1 MAAIYESL
9 FGGGATASSTAPTT
23 QLPAAMEVQARETQ
37 PPPGKP
43 NSFLNPTGATATKP
57 PKAISPIM
65 ELVVFFA
72 FVFVRAFHP
81 VVIDASKRYDETK
94 GKKDFLYQSSST
106 VIVMTVSMCIF
117 CLFFCFAMGGKE
129 QFRSVWEPKPFMVF
143 SINGIIYALG
153 DYLEMASISGLPAAA
168 YQILQ
173 QSRIILTALL
183 MIPAKGV
190 YQTRLQWTLLTI
202 LMCSLSTYMVIASGK
217 KDSGKSAGGNLF
229 VGTMFAMAKVVISC
243 VGAVISDKYMK
254 LYKNDPT
261 HVCIARTFV
270 ARAIAIVLLSFT
282 QDIWTKG
289 FFSGW
294 DVMTIGVT
302 MSFIIKS
309 VSTLYIVALLDSI
322 LKNIAESFAVLVI
335 YGYDIMAPWVD
346 KQFDTA
352 TFLSVLVV
360 VAACAAYV
368 DSKGPIEKAAKY
380 DKQQAALAASGQ
392 VP

>member
-1 MAAIYESL
+1 
-9 FGGGATASSTAPTT
+9 
-23 QLPAAMEVQARETQ
+23 
-37 PPPGKP
+37 
-43 NSFLNPTGATATKP
+43 
-57 PKAISPIM
+57 M

-72 FVFVRAFHP
+72 FVIVRAFHP
-81 VVIDASKRYDETK
+81 VVIDASKSENDE
-94 GKKDFLYQSSST
+94 GKKVFMYQTSSA
-106 VIVMTVSMCIF
+106 VIVMTVSMTFMTVGSCYAIGGAKQ
-117 CLFFCFAMGGKE
+117 FASIWKA
-129 QFRSVWEPKPFMVF
+129 KPFMVF

-190 YQTRLQWTLLTI
+190 YQTRLQWTLLAI
-202 LMCSLSTYMVIASGK
+202 LTFAMSTYMVIAS
-217 KDSGKSAGGNLF
+217 SGKTSGSASGNLLI
-229 VGTMFAMAKVVISC
+229 GTMFAFAKVVISC

-270 ARAIAIVLLSFT
+270 ARAIAILLLSCT
-282 QDIWTKG
+282 QDIWQVG

-294 DVMTIGVT
+294 NAMTIAVT
-302 MSFIIKS
+302 VSFIVKS

-322 LKNIAESFAVLVI
+322 LKNIAEAFSVLVI
-335 YGYDIMAPWVD
+335 YAYDVLAVGKPFEI
-346 KQFDTA
+346 A

-368 DSKGPIEKAAKY
+368 DSKTPIEKAKKW
-380 DKQQAALAASGQ
+380 DKAQDQDNKAQGLGA
-392 VP
+392 

>member
-1 MAAIYESL
+1 MAPPGNARSSL
-9 FGGGATASSTAPTT
+9 EQQTGLIDP
-23 QLPAAMEVQARETQ
+23 QLPTEQKS
-37 PPPGKP
+37 G
-43 NSFLNPTGATATKP
+43 SFLNPTGATPKGPPAKP
-57 PKAISPIM
+57 IGPVM

-72 FVFVRAFHP
+72 FVLVRAFHP
-81 VVIDASKRYDETK
+81 VVIDASKVENWE
-94 GKKDFLYQSSST
+94 GQMVFMYQTSSA
-106 VIVMTVSMCIF
+106 VIVMTVSMTFLTVGSCYAI
-117 CLFFCFAMGGKE
+117 GGTK
-129 QFRSVWEPKPFMVF
+129 QFMSVWEAKPFIIF
-143 SINGIIYALG
+143 SINGVVYALG
-153 DYLEMASISGLPAAA
+153 DYLEMASIGGLPAAA

-190 YQTRLQWTLLTI
+190 YQTRLQWTLLAI
-202 LMCSLSTYMVIASGK
+202 LTFSMSTYMVIASGGK
-217 KDSGKSAGGNLF
+217 KSGSASGNLF
-229 VGTMFAMAKVVISC
+229 VGTMFAFAKVIISC

-270 ARAIAIVLLSFT
+270 ARAVAILLLSCT
-282 QDIWTKG
+282 QDIWQVG

-294 DVMTIGVT
+294 DTMTVAVT
-302 MSFIIKS
+302 VSFIVKS

-335 YGYDIMAPWVD
+335 YGYDIMAPWVG
-346 KQFDTA
+346 KSFDVA

-368 DSKGPIEKAAKY
+368 DSKTPIEKAAKW
-380 DKQQAALAASGQ
+380 DKAQASGAAG
-392 VP
+392 P

>member
-1 MAAIYESL
+1 LLFQKFIIAMATV
-9 FGGGATASSTAPTT
+9 GGQPIDNRSFDQVQT
-23 QLPAAMEVQARETQ
+23 PAAEGGTT
-37 PPPGKP
+37 GKP
-43 NSFLNPTGATATKP
+43 SSFLNPTGTTGQKPP
-57 PKAISPIM
+57 PKAIGPTM
-65 ELVVFFA
+65 ELVIFFA

-81 VVIDASKRYDETK
+81 VVIDASKKFDETK

-106 VIVMTVSMCIF
+106 VIVMTVSMCIC
-117 CLFFCFAMGGKE
+117 CLLSCYMIGGAK
-129 QFRSVWEPKPFMVF
+129 QLASVWEAKPFMVF

-190 YQTRLQWTLLTI
+190 YQTRLQWTLLSI
-202 LMCSLSTYMVIASGK
+202 LMCSMSTYMVIASSK
-217 KDSGKSAGGNLF
+217 KTGKSSGGGNLL
-229 VGTMFAMAKVVISC
+229 VGGLFAMAKVVISC

-282 QDIWTKG
+282 QDIWVKG

-294 DVMTIGVT
+294 DVMVVGVT
-302 MSFIIKS
+302 ISFIVKS

-335 YGYDIMAPWVD
+335 YSYDILAPWVD

-368 DSKGPIEKAAKY
+368 DSKTPIEKAAKY
-380 DKQQAALAASGQ
+380 DKQQAALTQ
-392 VP
+392 P